1 MVPEVESVE
10 ELLGLEPDEPPVVLL
25 PLLLPPVEVPLP
37 AKPPDDGLVLLLP
50 VPAPDPLGIV
60 LLEPDTGPAAGTVA
74 VDGWVEPGPVA
85 GTVATD
91 GCVVTGVG
99 WVVTG
104 VG

>member
-1 MVPEVESVE
+1 ME
-10 ELLGLEPDEPPVVLL
+10 ELLGPGPDEPPVVLL

-50 VPAPDPLGIV
+50 VPVPDPLGIV
-60 LLEPDTGPAAGTVA
+60 LLEPET
-74 VDGWVEPGPVA
+74 GPVA

-91 GCVVTGVG
+91 GCVVTAVG